1 MKTRPILY
9 GLLLTFLCLRA
20 IPQSYDSLVVE
31 NAQWQI
37 QSYTNDPPAGAD
49 YKDGW
54 LLRGDTMINEIQYK
68 KLFRRHFESV
78 NSNDLAWQGL
88 YGYLREDV
96 VNKKVYA
103 LESDGFFGCNETNSE
118 YLLFDFSYQV
128 GDTSQMCMHN
138 EWYQNPVVLEEIYY
152 EFLFGEERRLY
163 RFDFAW
169 FDLIEGVGHKNG
181 LLEPI
186 MGFESYY
193 LILYDYC
200 RGTDEECG
208 VQTLVDENPGRK
220 LFSIYPNPASGNVI
234 IHFNDKQDVRSC
246 SRIILTDIYGR
257 CVLADDNPCQDV
269 NVDVSGFAEG
279 VYFIGIINDENDY
292 AAKKLIISR

>member
-78 NSNDLAWQGL
+78 NSSDLVWHGL

-103 LESDGFFGCNETNSE
+103 LKSDGFFGCNETNSE

-138 EWYQNPVVLEEIYY
+138 EWYQYPVVLEEIYY

-163 RFDFAW
+163 RFDFAY
-169 FDLIEGVGHKNG
+169 FDLIEGVGHRNG

-193 LILYDYC
+193 LVLYDYC

-220 LFSIYPNPASGNVI
+220 LFSIYPNPASDIFKI
-234 IHFNDKQDVRSC
+234 IFNDEFQYSGNRKI
-246 SRIILTDIYGR
+246 RINDIYGKL
-257 CVLADDNPCQDV
+257 VLEIDNPE
-269 NVDVSGFAEG
+269 NNLFVDVSDFKSGLYSVALSMD
-279 VYFIGIINDENDY
+279 GIY
-292 AAKKLIISR
+292 MAMKKLVISR